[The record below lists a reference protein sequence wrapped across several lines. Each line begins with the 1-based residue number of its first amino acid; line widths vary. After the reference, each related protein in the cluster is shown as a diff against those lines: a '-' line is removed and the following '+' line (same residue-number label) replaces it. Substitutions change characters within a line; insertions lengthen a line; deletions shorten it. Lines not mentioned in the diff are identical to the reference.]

1 MNRREFLKMG
11 GMSVMA
17 LVLGGCGLSSLTG
30 SSSNGQAAN
39 SAASGVA
46 ASSSGTVAAGGKT
59 LVVYYSATGRTERV
73 AKVIAKERQADIMK
87 LVPNLD
93 YTEADLDYND
103 KSSRVSREH
112 DDASL
117 RDKIQ
122 LQKAVPDNWA
132 SYDTIFLGYPIW
144 WSIAAWPVDAF
155 VKAND
160 FTGKNVVTF
169 ATAGVSPLGN
179 SGKLLAE
186 MAGGKGNWQDGGKG
200 NWQDGT
206 CFTGSLDDAKVQE
219 WVRSLNLAK

>member
-59 LVVYYSATGRTERV
+59 LVVYYSAMGRTERV

-87 LVPNLD
+87 LVPNPD

-186 MAGGKGNWQDGGKG
+186 MAGGKGNWQDG
-200 NWQDGT
+200 T

>member
-87 LVPNLD
+87 LVPNPD

-117 RDKIQ
+117 REKIQ

-132 SYDTIFLGYPIW
+132 SYDTVFIGYPIW
-144 WSIAAWPVDAF
+144 WAIAAWPVDAF

-186 MAGGKGNWQDGGKG
+186 MAGGKGNWQDG
-200 NWQDGT
+200 T

>member
-1 MNRREFLKMG
+1 MG

-87 LVPNLD
+87 LVPNPD

-103 KSSRVSREH
+103 SSSRVSREH

-122 LQKAVPDNWA
+122 LQKAVPYNWA

-144 WSIAAWPVDAF
+144 WAIAAWPVDAF

-169 ATAGVSPLGN
+169 ATAYSSPLGN

-186 MAGGKGNWQDGGKG
+186 MAGGKGNWQDG
-200 NWQDGT
+200 T
-206 CFTGSLDDAKVQE
+206 CFTGSLDDTKVVE

>member
-59 LVVYYSATGRTERV
+59 LVVYYSAMGRTERV

-87 LVPNLD
+87 LVPNPD

-186 MAGGKGNWQDGGKG
+186 MAGGKGNWQDG
-200 NWQDGT
+200 T

-219 WVRSLNLAK
+219 

>member
-11 GMSVMA
+11 GMSMMA

-30 SSSNGQAAN
+30 QPSG
-39 SAASGVA
+39 SAASSEAGGTSSTA
-46 ASSSGTVAAGGKT
+46 ASSASSSGAVAAGGKT

-87 LVPNLD
+87 LVPNPD

-103 KSSRVSREH
+103 KSSRVSHEH

-144 WSIAAWPVDAF
+144 WAIAAWPVDAF

-169 ATAGVSPLGN
+169 ATAYSSPLGN

-186 MAGGKGNWQDGGKG
+186 MAGGKG

>member
-87 LVPNLD
+87 LVPNPD

-117 RDKIQ
+117 REKIQ

-132 SYDTIFLGYPIW
+132 LYDTVFIGYPIW
-144 WSIAAWPVDAF
+144 WAIAAWPVDAF

-169 ATAGVSPLGN
+169 ATAYSSPLGN

-186 MAGGKGNWQDGGKG
+186 MAGGKGNWQDG
-200 NWQDGT
+200 T
-206 CFTGSLDDAKVQE
+206 CFTGSIDDAKVQE

>member
-186 MAGGKGNWQDGGKG
+186 MAGGKGNWQDG
-200 NWQDGT
+200 T

>member
-11 GMSVMA
+11 GMSMMA

-30 SSSNGQAAN
+30 QPSG
-39 SAASGVA
+39 SAASSETGDTSSSSA
-46 ASSSGTVAAGGKT
+46 ASAGAVAAGGKT

-87 LVPNLD
+87 LVPNPA
-93 YTEADLDYND
+93 YTEADLDTHD
-103 KSSRVSREH
+103 KNSRTTRER

-117 RDKIQ
+117 REKIQ
-122 LQKAVPDNWA
+122 LQRAVPDNWA

-186 MAGGKGNWQDGGKG
+186 MAGGKGNWQDG
-200 NWQDGT
+200 T
-206 CFTGSLDDAKVQE
+206 CFTGSLGDAKVVE
-219 WVRSLNLAK
+219 WVRSLSAAK

>member
-11 GMSVMA
+11 GMSMVA

-30 SSSNGQAAN
+30 QPSG
-39 SAASGVA
+39 SAASSETGDTSSSSA
-46 ASSSGTVAAGGKT
+46 ASAGAVAAGGKT

-87 LVPNLD
+87 LVPNPA
-93 YTEADLDYND
+93 YTEADLDTHD
-103 KSSRVSREH
+103 KNSRTTRER
-112 DDASL
+112 DDTSL
-117 RDKIQ
+117 REKIQ

-144 WSIAAWPVDAF
+144 WAIAAWPVDAF

-169 ATAGVSPLGN
+169 ATAYSSPLGN

-186 MAGGKGNWQDGGKG
+186 MAGGKGNWQDG
-200 NWQDGT
+200 T
-206 CFTGSLDDAKVQE
+206 CFTGSIDDAKVAE

>member
-11 GMSVMA
+11 GMSMMA

-30 SSSNGQAAN
+30 QPSG
-39 SAASGVA
+39 SAASSETGDTSSSSA
-46 ASSSGTVAAGGKT
+46 ASAGAVAAGGKT

-87 LVPNLD
+87 LVPNPA
-93 YTEADLDYND
+93 YTEADLDTHD
-103 KSSRVSREH
+103 KNSRVSREH

-117 RDKIQ
+117 REKIQ

-144 WSIAAWPVDAF
+144 WAIAAWPVYAF

-169 ATAGVSPLGN
+169 ATAYSSPLGN

-186 MAGGKGNWQDGGKG
+186 MAGGKGNWQDGM
-200 NWQDGT
+200 
-206 CFTGSLDDAKVQE
+206 CFTGSLDDAKVVE
-219 WVRSLNLAK
+219 WVRSLSAAK

>member
-59 LVVYYSATGRTERV
+59 LVVYYSASGRTERV

-87 LVPNLD
+87 LVPNPD

-117 RDKIQ
+117 REKIQ

-132 SYDTIFLGYPIW
+132 SYDTVFIGYPIW
-144 WSIAAWPVDAF
+144 WAIAAWPVDAF

-169 ATAGVSPLGN
+169 ATAYSSPLGN
-179 SGKLLAE
+179 SGKLFAE
-186 MAGGKGNWQDGGKG
+186 MAGGKGNWQDSM
-200 NWQDGT
+200 

>member
-87 LVPNLD
+87 LVPNPD

-186 MAGGKGNWQDGGKG
+186 MDGGKG

>member
-87 LVPNLD
+87 LVPNPD

-186 MAGGKGNWQDGGKG
+186 MAGGKGNWQDG
-200 NWQDGT
+200 T
-206 CFTGSLDDAKVQE
+206 CFTCSLDDAKVQE

>member
-39 SAASGVA
+39 SAASGMA
-46 ASSSGTVAAGGKT
+46 ASSSGAVAAGGKT

-87 LVPNLD
+87 LVPNPD

-186 MAGGKGNWQDGGKG
+186 MAGGKGNWQDG
-200 NWQDGT
+200 T

>member
-87 LVPNLD
+87 LVPNPA
-93 YTEADLDYND
+93 YTEADLDTHD
-103 KSSRVSREH
+103 KNSRTTRER
-112 DDASL
+112 DDTSL
-117 RDKIQ
+117 REKIQ

-186 MAGGKGNWQDGGKG
+186 MAGGKGNWQDG
-200 NWQDGT
+200 T
-206 CFTGSLDDAKVQE
+206 CFTGSLDDAKVVE

>member
-1 MNRREFLKMG
+1 MNRREFLKLGSMG
-11 GMSVMA
+11 LMTLA
-17 LVLGGCGLSSLTG
+17 FAGCGFSSLTG
-30 SSSNGQAAN
+30 NSSGQGVG
-39 SAASGVA
+39 SASSAVA
-46 ASSSGTVAAGGKT
+46 ASSDAAKTGSKT

-87 LVPNLD
+87 LVPNPD

-117 RDKIQ
+117 REKIQ

-144 WSIAAWPVDAF
+144 WAIAAWPVDAF

-169 ATAGVSPLGN
+169 ATAGISPLGN

-186 MAGGKGNWQDGGKG
+186 MAGGKGNWQDGM
-200 NWQDGT
+200 

>member
-186 MAGGKGNWQDGGKG
+186 MAGGKGNWQDG
-200 NWQDGT
+200 T

-219 WVRSLNLAK
+219 WGRSLNLAK

>member
-30 SSSNGQAAN
+30 ISSNGQAAN

-87 LVPNLD
+87 LVPNPD

-186 MAGGKGNWQDGGKG
+186 MAGGKGNWQDG
-200 NWQDGT
+200 T

>member
-87 LVPNLD
+87 LVPNPY

-186 MAGGKGNWQDGGKG
+186 MAGGKGNWQDG
-200 NWQDGT
+200 T

>member
-87 LVPNLD
+87 LVPNPD

-103 KSSRVSREH
+103 SSSRVSREH

-117 RDKIQ
+117 REKIQ

-144 WSIAAWPVDAF
+144 WAIAAWPVDAF

-169 ATAGVSPLGN
+169 ATAYSSPLGN

-186 MAGGKGNWQDGGKG
+186 MAGGKG

>member
-87 LVPNLD
+87 LVPNPD

-122 LQKAVPDNWA
+122 LHKAVPDNWA

-186 MAGGKGNWQDGGKG
+186 MAGGKGNWQDG
-200 NWQDGT
+200 T

>member
-1 MNRREFLKMG
+1 MG

-87 LVPNLD
+87 LVPNPD

-103 KSSRVSREH
+103 SSSRVSREH
-112 DDASL
+112 DDTSL
-117 RDKIQ
+117 REKIQ

-144 WSIAAWPVDAF
+144 WAIAAWPVDAF

-169 ATAGVSPLGN
+169 ATAGISPLGN

-186 MAGGKGNWQDGGKG
+186 MAGGKGNWQDG
-200 NWQDGT
+200 T
-206 CFTGSLDDAKVQE
+206 CFTGSLDDAKVVE

>member
-11 GMSVMA
+11 GMSMMA

-30 SSSNGQAAN
+30 QPSG
-39 SAASGVA
+39 SAASSETGDTSSSSA
-46 ASSSGTVAAGGKT
+46 ASAGAVAAGGKT

-87 LVPNLD
+87 LVPNPD
-93 YTEADLDYND
+93 YTEADLDTHD
-103 KSSRVSREH
+103 KNSRTTRER
-112 DDASL
+112 DDTSL
-117 RDKIQ
+117 REKIQ

-169 ATAGVSPLGN
+169 ATAGISPLGN

-186 MAGGKGNWQDGGKG
+186 MAGGKG

>member
-1 MNRREFLKMG
+1 MG

-30 SSSNGQAAN
+30 SSSSGQAAS
-39 SAASGVA
+39 SAASGAA

-87 LVPNLD
+87 LVLNPD

-144 WSIAAWPVDAF
+144 WAIAAWPVDAF

-169 ATAGVSPLGN
+169 ATAYSSPLGN

-186 MAGGKGNWQDGGKG
+186 MAGGKGNWQDG
-200 NWQDGT
+200 T
-206 CFTGSLDDAKVQE
+206 CFTGSIDDAKVTD
-219 WVRSLNLAK
+219 WLKSIPLSK

>member
-87 LVPNLD
+87 LVPNPD

-169 ATAGVSPLGN
+169 ATAYSSPLGN

-186 MAGGKGNWQDGGKG
+186 MAGGKGNWQDG
-200 NWQDGT
+200 T
-206 CFTGSLDDAKVQE
+206 CFTGSLSDAKVVE
-219 WVRSLNLAK
+219 WVRSLSAAK

>member
-87 LVPNLD
+87 LVPNPD

-160 FTGKNVVTF
+160 FTGKTVVTF
-169 ATAGVSPLGN
+169 ATAASSPLGN

-186 MAGGKGNWQDGGKG
+186 MAGGKGS
-200 NWQDGT
+200 WQDGT
-206 CFTGSLDDAKVQE
+206 CFTGSLSDAKVKD
-219 WVRSLNLAK
+219 WLKSLKLSN

>member
-87 LVPNLD
+87 LVPNPD

-117 RDKIQ
+117 REKIQ

-169 ATAGVSPLGN
+169 ATAYSSPLGN

-186 MAGGKGNWQDGGKG
+186 MAGGKG

>member
-87 LVPNLD
+87 LVPNPD
-93 YTEADLDYND
+93 YTEADLDCND

-186 MAGGKGNWQDGGKG
+186 MAGGKGNWQDG
-200 NWQDGT
+200 T

>member
-87 LVPNLD
+87 LVPNPD

-144 WSIAAWPVDAF
+144 RSIAAWPVDAF

-186 MAGGKGNWQDGGKG
+186 MAGGKGNWQDG
-200 NWQDGT
+200 T